1 MIELSQ
7 IEEMFESVRAQTD
20 WDVDA
25 DMLWG
30 YFFTDPDTA
39 KLEAVAEELESM
51 GFRPVSIGPSEDETH
66 YSLHVEREERHTPAS
81 LYVLSQ
87 RLSEVA
93 ERHGLRSYDGVDV
106 GPVDAGDP
114 EMDVEVSPQV
124 KEDIELL
131 LNELMPLAE
140 ERLAQN
146 REFYPF
152 AAAVDAKGEL
162 LRTQAWTGD
171 EEPSASDLVDSL
183 VATFQQQA
191 EGEEIRA
198 AAILI
203 DCLTVPPGETEKV
216 DAVAA
221 RLDHLD
227 GYSAVVFF
235 PYTIAPDGAV
245 TFAEPFAHEGDDEI
259 FGEWEEDEEDEDDE
273 SEDEIL
279 KQ

>member
-20 WDVDA
+20 WDIDS

-30 YFFTDPDTA
+30 YFFTDSDTA
-39 KLEAVAEELESM
+39 KLEAVAEELEAM
-51 GFRPVSIGPSEDETH
+51 GFRPVSIGPSEDETV

-93 ERHGLRSYDGVDV
+93 ERHALRSYDGVDV
-106 GPVDAGDP
+106 GPVDPADA
-114 EMDVEVSPQV
+114 EDVEVSPQV
-124 KEDIELL
+124 KEDVELL

-152 AAAVDAKGEL
+152 GAAVDENGEL
-162 LRTQAWTGD
+162 VRTQAWTGD

-198 AAILI
+198 SAILI

-235 PYTIAPDGAV
+235 PYTIGPDGAV

-259 FGEWEEDEEDEDDE
+259 FGGWNDEDDDEDDE
-273 SEDEIL
+273 DGDEIL

>member
-7 IEEMFESVRAQTD
+7 IEEMFENVRAQTD
-20 WDVDA
+20 WDIDS

-30 YFFTDPDTA
+30 YFFTDETTE
-39 KLEAVAEELESM
+39 KLQAAAEELESM
-51 GFRPVSIGPSEDETH
+51 GFRPVSIYQSEDETH
-66 YSLHVEREERHTPAS
+66 FQLHVEREERHTPAS

-106 GPVDAGDP
+106 GPIDAETDAEVTP
-114 EMDVEVSPQV
+114 EV
-124 KEDIELL
+124 KEDIETL
-131 LNELMPLAE
+131 LNELMPHAE
-140 ERLAQN
+140 EQLAKH

-152 AAAVDAKGEL
+152 GGAVDTSGEL
-162 LRTQAWTGD
+162 LRTEAWTGD
-171 EEPSASDLVDSL
+171 EQPSASDLVDSL

-191 EGEEIRA
+191 DSNEIRA

-235 PYTIAPDGAV
+235 PYTIGPDGAV

-259 FGEWEEDEEDEDDE
+259 FGEWEEDDDDEEEEEDEE
-273 SEDEIL
+273 EIL

>member
-7 IEEMFESVRAQTD
+7 IEEMFENVRAQTD
-20 WDVDA
+20 WDIDS

-30 YFFTDPDTA
+30 YFFTDETTE
-39 KLEAVAEELESM
+39 KLQAAAEELESM
-51 GFRPVSIGPSEDETH
+51 GFRPVSIYQSEDETH
-66 YSLHVEREERHTPAS
+66 FQLHVEREERHTPAS

-93 ERHGLRSYDGVDV
+93 ERLGLRAYDGVDV
-106 GPVDAGDP
+106 GPIQPDT
-114 EMDVEVSPQV
+114 DVEVSPEV
-124 KEDIELL
+124 KEDIETL
-131 LNELMPLAE
+131 LNELMPHAEAQLAK
-140 ERLAQN
+140 N

-152 AAAVDAKGEL
+152 GGAVDVNGEL
-162 LRTQAWTGD
+162 LRTEAWTGD
-171 EEPSASDLVDSL
+171 EQPSASDLVDSL

-191 EGEEIRA
+191 DADEIRA

-235 PYTIAPDGAV
+235 PYTIGPDGSV
-245 TFAEPFAHEGDDEI
+245 SFAEPFAHEGDDEI
-259 FGEWEEDEEDEDDE
+259 FGEWDEEEDEDE
-273 SEDEIL
+273 EEEDEGTPSPS
-279 KQ
+279 

>member
-1 MIELSQ
+1 MIDLSQ
-7 IEEMFESVRAQTD
+7 IEEMFENVRAQTD
-20 WDVDA
+20 WDIDS

-30 YFFTDPDTA
+30 YFFTDETTE
-39 KLEAVAEELESM
+39 KLQAAAEELESM
-51 GFRPVSIGPSEDETH
+51 GFRPVSIYQSEDETH
-66 YSLHVEREERHTPAS
+66 FQLHVEREERHTPAS

-93 ERHGLRSYDGVDV
+93 ERLGLRSYDGVDV
-106 GPVDAGDP
+106 GPIDP
-114 EMDVEVSPQV
+114 DTDDEVSPEV
-124 KEDIELL
+124 KEDIETL
-131 LNELMPLAE
+131 LNELMPHAEQQLAKH
-140 ERLAQN
+140 

-152 AAAVDAKGEL
+152 GGAVDKNGEL
-162 LRTQAWTGD
+162 LRTEAWTGD
-171 EEPSASDLVDSL
+171 EQPSASDLVDSL

-191 EGEEIRA
+191 DGDEIRA

-235 PYTIAPDGAV
+235 PYTIGPDGSV

-259 FGEWEEDEEDEDDE
+259 FGEWEEDDDDEDDE
-273 SEDEIL
+273 EEDEEEIL

>member
-20 WDVDA
+20 WDIDS

-30 YFFTDPDTA
+30 YFFTDPDA
-39 KLEAVAEELESM
+39 VKLETVAEELESM

-66 YSLHVEREERHTPAS
+66 FSLHVEREERHTPAS

-106 GPVDAGDP
+106 GPVDPAD
-114 EMDVEVSPQV
+114 EEDVEVSPQV
-124 KEDIELL
+124 KEDVELL

-140 ERLAQN
+140 ERLAQS

-152 AAAVDAKGEL
+152 GAAVDAQGEL
-162 LRTQAWTGD
+162 VRTEAWTGD

-198 AAILI
+198 SAILI

-235 PYTIAPDGAV
+235 PYTIGPDGVV

-259 FGEWEEDEEDEDDE
+259 FGEWEEDDDE
-273 SEDEIL
+273 EEEGEDEIL

>member
-7 IEEMFESVRAQTD
+7 IEEMFDNVRAQTD
-20 WDVDA
+20 WDIDS

-30 YFFTDPDTA
+30 YFFTDIETA
-39 KLEAVAEELESM
+39 KLEAAAEELEAM
-51 GFRPVSIGPSEDETH
+51 GFRPVSIYQSEDETH
-66 YSLHVEREERHTPAS
+66 YQLHVEREERHTPAS

-93 ERHGLRSYDGVDV
+93 ERLGLRSYDGVDV
-106 GPVDAGDP
+106 GPVDPDA
-114 EMDVEVSPQV
+114 EVEVSPQV
-124 KEDIELL
+124 KEDVETL
-131 LNELMPLAE
+131 LNELMPHAEGQLAKH
-140 ERLAQN
+140 

-152 AAAVDAKGEL
+152 GGAVDTSGEL
-162 LRTQAWTGD
+162 LRTEAWTGD
-171 EEPSASDLVDSL
+171 EQPSASDLVDSL

-191 EGEEIRA
+191 DANEIRA
-198 AAILI
+198 TAILI
-203 DCLTVPPGETEKV
+203 DCLTVPPDETEKV

-235 PYTIAPDGAV
+235 PYTIGPDGSV
-245 TFAEPFAHEGDDEI
+245 TFDEPFAHEGDDEI
-259 FGEWEEDEEDEDDE
+259 FGEWEEDDDDEDDE
-273 SEDEIL
+273 GEEEEEL

>member
-20 WDVDA
+20 WDIDS
-25 DMLWG
+25 DMRWG

-51 GFRPVSIGPSEDETH
+51 GFRPVSIGPSEDETV

-106 GPVDAGDP
+106 GPVDPDT
-114 EMDVEVSPQV
+114 DVEVSPQV
-124 KEDIELL
+124 KEDVELL
-131 LNELMPLAE
+131 LNELMPHAE
-140 ERLAQN
+140 ERLAQS

-152 AAAVDAKGEL
+152 GAAVDDKGEL
-162 LRTQAWTGD
+162 VRTEAWTGD

-191 EGEEIRA
+191 EEEEIRA
-198 AAILI
+198 SAILI

-235 PYTIAPDGAV
+235 PYTIGPDGAV
-245 TFAEPFAHEGDDEI
+245 SFAEPFAHEGDDEI
-259 FGEWEEDEEDEDDE
+259 FGGWNDEDDE
-273 SEDEIL
+273 DEEEEGEEETL